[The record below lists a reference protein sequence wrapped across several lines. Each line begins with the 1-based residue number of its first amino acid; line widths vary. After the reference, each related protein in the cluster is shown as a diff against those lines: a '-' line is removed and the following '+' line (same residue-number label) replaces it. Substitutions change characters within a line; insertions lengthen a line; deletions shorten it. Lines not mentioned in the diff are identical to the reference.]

1 MTKRSRQTEGSVRA
15 SVVGTLLAGQRSPPF
30 RGGPAGHEPELR
42 SLSVDWGVTRDTDR
56 DFIMTAEQ
64 AREYGIVD
72 DIITAR
78 DGSLTRGAS
87 PART

>member
-1 MTKRSRQTEGSVRA
+1 
-15 SVVGTLLAGQRSPPF
+15 
-30 RGGPAGHEPELR
+30 
-42 SLSVDWGVTRDTDR
+42 VTRDTDR

-78 DGSLTRGAS
+78 DGSLTRGRRRPAPEGTTMEPAGRHPRRRELTHEPRAS
-87 PART
+87 LPSAGH